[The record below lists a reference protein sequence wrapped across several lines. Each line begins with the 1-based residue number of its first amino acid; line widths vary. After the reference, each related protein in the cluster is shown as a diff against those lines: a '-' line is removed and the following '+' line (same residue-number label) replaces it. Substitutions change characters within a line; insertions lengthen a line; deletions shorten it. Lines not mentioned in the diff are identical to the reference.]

1 LAIGLPTLLSTP
13 VLILLTPPKKQI
25 SESSH
30 LLAKPARQT
39 TVSPL
44 VELLSISPIQNPL
57 DQSRE
62 SIHISLKNI
71 AIGDLIVVKLQKAAH
86 G

>member
-1 LAIGLPTLLSTP
+1 MLT
-13 VLILLTPPKKQI
+13 LLTPPKKQI

-30 LLAKPARQT
+30 LPAPPVRQP
-39 TVSPL
+39 TVAPL
-44 VELLSISPIQNPL
+44 VELLSISPNQNPL

-71 AIGDLIVVKLQKAAH
+71 AVGDLIVVKLQKAAH